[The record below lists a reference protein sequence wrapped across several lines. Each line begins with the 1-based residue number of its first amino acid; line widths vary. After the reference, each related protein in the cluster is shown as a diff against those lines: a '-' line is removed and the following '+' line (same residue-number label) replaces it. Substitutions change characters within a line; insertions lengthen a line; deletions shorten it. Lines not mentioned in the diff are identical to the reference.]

1 MPRRFNDLT
10 KALPPSRYDAP
21 LASPRT
27 RPSSNPSISPAASPA
42 PAAADMSPTDS
53 AQPLGERH
61 ASNLGAAPQNPASL
75 ECLESVSAYK
85 AAYRGYVERLAQQVR
100 THAWKLV

>member
-27 RPSSNPSISPAASPA
+27 RPSSNPSTSPAASPA
-42 PAAADMSPTDS
+42 PAAADVS
-53 AQPLGERH
+53 AQPLGGRH
-61 ASNLGAAPQNPASL
+61 AANLVAAPQNPASL
-75 ECLESVSAYK
+75 ECPESVSAYK
-85 AAYRGYVERLAQQVR
+85 AAYKGYVERLAQQAR
-100 THAWKLV
+100 THAWK